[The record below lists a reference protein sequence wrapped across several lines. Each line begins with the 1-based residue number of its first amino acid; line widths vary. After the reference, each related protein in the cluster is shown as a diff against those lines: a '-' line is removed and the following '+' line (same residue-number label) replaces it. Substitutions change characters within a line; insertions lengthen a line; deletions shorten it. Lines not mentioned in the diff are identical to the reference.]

1 MILVDDKKILF
12 LKFFFTNNNGK
23 IFNYLIKDKEI
34 KEVNTISEDST
45 FIIMKK
51 NNSFFRVDNQSN
63 IESKKGEL
71 LLFRIRKNKSDIYIL
86 ENPIPTKISE
96 DNSNSLN
103 IKLWLIINSIDDKKN
118 EKIEKNIINRDY
130 YLNKNDILKFGNI
143 KYIVLEI
150 KLKNENIDNND
161 NNSKEDTLNEEK
173 NDYYDIAKLNKNT
186 NQIFDFYPS
195 PKECYDFLDEK
206 NSIICYICKKNK
218 CNKENPIIK
227 FCNCNYVH
235 YECLKNQI
243 KSTII
248 VKKNVK
254 NYYFRYFTCKKCKFV
269 YPLKFK
275 ISDTKFEL
283 FDIERPNNDSNYI
296 ILESVENNFYYGHIK
311 LIHVI
316 ELNNET
322 KSIRIGRKNDDKD
335 DKNDNDV
342 IICEPSVSKHHAIL
356 TYNPEEGTVLIKN
369 ISKTFGTLVLIK
381 KSLEI
386 TDNEIQIEIGKVFM
400 EAKTMTFG
408 KFVKDKHTKYPL
420 PKKE

>member
-103 IKLWLIINSIDDKKN
+103 IKLWLIINSIDDEKN

-186 NQIFDFYPS
+186 KQIFLS
-195 PKECYDFLDEK
+195 
-206 NSIICYICKKNK
+206 
-218 CNKENPIIK
+218 
-227 FCNCNYVH
+227 
-235 YECLKNQI
+235 
-243 KSTII
+243 KS
-248 VKKNVK
+248 K
-254 NYYFRYFTCKKCKFV
+254 RM
-269 YPLKFK
+269 L
-275 ISDTKFEL
+275 
-283 FDIERPNNDSNYI
+283 
-296 ILESVENNFYYGHIK
+296 
-311 LIHVI
+311 
-316 ELNNET
+316 
-322 KSIRIGRKNDDKD
+322 
-335 DKNDNDV
+335 
-342 IICEPSVSKHHAIL
+342 
-356 TYNPEEGTVLIKN
+356 
-369 ISKTFGTLVLIK
+369 
-381 KSLEI
+381 
-386 TDNEIQIEIGKVFM
+386 
-400 EAKTMTFG
+400 
-408 KFVKDKHTKYPL
+408 
-420 PKKE
+420 